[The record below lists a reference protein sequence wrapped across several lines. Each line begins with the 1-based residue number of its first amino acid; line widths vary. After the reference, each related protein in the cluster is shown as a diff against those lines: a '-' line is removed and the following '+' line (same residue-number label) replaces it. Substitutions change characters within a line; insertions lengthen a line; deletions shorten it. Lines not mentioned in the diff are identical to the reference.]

1 MLCVSNATYTVCKKH
16 SNTHVSSP
24 CPLFSKLWGVSR
36 SKNIQQCNVKVGWYP
51 SVQNAATSLPS
62 PVHYTRHVSKL
73 PMHSLPLPGGK
84 VFLSADSP
92 VSQGLPDAEGKSR
105 QWRHRQH
112 WAAFSLF
119 CVLCQQAHIFLS
131 TPLIADIPA
140 EAFLAVFH
148 VPLQIKIKYF

>member
-84 VFLSADSP
+84 AFLQILLLVRDFQMLRANPANEDIGNTEQHSVFS
-92 VSQGLPDAEGKSR
+92 VSSVNRPT
-105 QWRHRQH
+105 
-112 WAAFSLF
+112 FSLALLLLLTYLLKPSL
-119 CVLCQQAHIFLS
+119 LCSMSLS
-131 TPLIADIPA
+131 RL
-140 EAFLAVFH
+140 
-148 VPLQIKIKYF
+148 K